1 MHMEGTRHERA
12 ALVGVAYFLGFLT
25 TFIWLGYN
33 TVATSTA
40 PAISAVAQPASV
52 VTAVTAAP
60 EPAAEAPTTPGVVK
74 YENGI
79 LEVSALGGSR
89 TLSFSVETSTGEVGA
104 EFVDQGTHVGTLAY
118 TASPSAE
125 YVFFCEQKSLE
136 AETCS
141 PFVYDVL
148 ADKIYRVT
156 NDGERVDLLTSAA
169 KTVTWSDNALVVGEV
184 TAKDASKPWA
194 LGN

>member
-1 MHMEGTRHERA
+1 MEGTRHERA

-40 PAISAVAQPASV
+40 PIIPAVAQPASV
-52 VTAVTAAP
+52 VSAVAVTP
-60 EPAAEAPTTPGVVK
+60 EPAAEAPVTPGVVK
-74 YENGI
+74 YENGV

-89 TLSFSVETSTGEVGA
+89 TLSFNAEATGAAGTVEFAEQGMHIGA
-104 EFVDQGTHVGTLAY
+104 LAHA
-118 TASPSAE
+118 ASPTGE
-125 YVFFCEQKSLE
+125 YVFFCEQKATE

-148 ADKIYRVT
+148 ADKIYRIT

-169 KTVTWSDNALVVGEV
+169 KTVSWADNALVIGDVV
-184 TAKDASKPWA
+184 AKDTSKPWA

>member
-1 MHMEGTRHERA
+1 MEGTRHERA

-40 PAISAVAQPASV
+40 PIIPAVAQPASV
-52 VTAVTAAP
+52 VSAVAVTP
-60 EPAAEAPTTPGVVK
+60 EPAAEAPATPGVVK
-74 YENGI
+74 YENGV

-89 TLSFSVETSTGEVGA
+89 TLSFSAEAGAGEVGA
-104 EFVDQGTHVGTLAY
+104 EFADQGTHVGTLAY
-118 TASPSAE
+118 TASPTSE
-125 YVFFCEQKSLE
+125 YVFFCEQKATE

-169 KTVTWSDNALVVGEV
+169 KTVSWDNNALVIGDVV
-184 TAKDASKPWA
+184 AKDTSKPWA